1 MSIIISEQTPVLID
15 KRSQKKGYSHEFKW
29 LLKNAMP
36 LVISY
41 LLQNSLQSVS
51 IISAG
56 HLVSK
61 WHFIIIKHHLY

>member
-1 MSIIISEQTPVLID
+1 MPSITENTPILSN
-15 KRSQKKGYSHEFKW
+15 KHPQKKGYSHEFKW

-51 IISAG
+51 IITAG
-56 HLVSK
+56 HLVK
-61 WHFIIIKHHLY
+61 WLTIETYSTY

>member
-1 MSIIISEQTPVLID
+1 MSTITENTPILSN
-15 KRSQKKGYSHEFKW
+15 KHHQKKGYTHEFKW

-51 IISAG
+51 IITAG
-56 HLVSK
+56 HLVTYLLNS
-61 WHFIIIKHHLY
+61 IC